1 MKLKAGTVASTEFAN
16 SMAEAIEDALEKE
29 WQRLWNQPLPVEGQ
43 EDRRLL
49 FVAIAQG
56 VIRHLKDNAKEAF
69 DVDVDVTQV
78 NSNLIA
84 SQGYG
89 QIGSY
94 YFSVDVDQKSGAAN
108 KVQSE
113 GDGEVSILTEGV
125 LY

>member
-16 SMAEAIEDALEKE
+16 SMAKAIEDALEKE
-29 WQRLWNQPLPVEGQ
+29 WKRLWNQALPVEGQ

-56 VIRHLKDNAKEAF
+56 VIRHLKNNAKQAF
-69 DVDVDVTQV
+69 DVDVDVTQL
-78 NSNLIA
+78 NNNLIA
-84 SQGYG
+84 SDGHG
-89 QIGSY
+89 HIGSY
-94 YFSVDVDQKSGAAN
+94 YFSVDVDQKSGTAN
-108 KVQSE
+108 KVKSE